1 MVLSRLVGM
10 RGGLGLGRV
19 HRDGGVRR
27 LLGRIGLLLCDFQR
41 IDAVQHADDRLLHRI
56 QHAGVVLVVVAPLVD
71 EAFEHAAN
79 LADVARL
86 YSRSSRS
93 ANRAAAFCA
102 AALAISSRSVVR
114 TAFWLMRSA
123 RRSCESWPAMVA
135 SCAADLLKPG
145 GIAVCAHAVGEEP
158 RHPLVR
164 KLGGERAQM
173 RVDGIE
179 ADELAPELVELVAD
193 LLDLRL
199 REAQLVEV
207 GARRHAAERRGHAR
221 LELVE
226 AAAERQQRVA
236 GVHLSER
243 LLDAHRDLGEGDGRA
258 RRARWWKGWLARGA
272 ARCARRPTTARSNPP
287 EYPAR
292 RSAALRR

>member
-1 MVLSRLVGM
+1 M
-10 RGGLGLGRV
+10 RGGLGLGQV
-19 HRDGGVRR
+19 HRDGGVCR

-71 EAFEHAAN
+71 EAFEHAAD

-86 YSRSSRS
+86 NL
-93 ANRAAAFCA
+93 AL
-102 AALAISSRSVVR
+102 LAIGEAGCGLLRGGARHLLEVGRAHGILADEIGEALVR
-114 TAFWLMRSA
+114 ELA
-123 RRSCESWPAMVA
+123 RNGRKLR
-135 SCAADLLKPG
+135 ADLLKAG

-199 REAQLVEV
+199 REAQLLEV
-207 GARRHAAERRGHAR
+207 GARRHAAERRSHAR

-243 LLDAHRDLGEGDGRA
+243 LLDAHRDLGEAMVEPRGLDGG
-258 RRARWWKGWLARGA
+258 KDGLLALVLGLLFGR
-272 ARCARRPTTARSNPP
+272 
-287 EYPAR
+287 
-292 RSAALRR
+292 